1 VDFDEGPGKKTVFE
15 GWYVNDLKQTG
26 NPIEYVV
33 AAPANLTGRYVVMYN
48 VNASSPLGQVSGS
61 GWHAAGSSV
70 EITVEP
76 TYLPV
81 EGPLGYLGFGTSFDY
96 WTGTIESTSSAVKVT
111 VDGPVEEKAV
121 WREDRSRFLAGVA
134 VIILLLLALILFRRR
149 SRHSKPHVSTSRP
162 AIKKTSRS
170 AVLDLAGIT
179 SNTET
184 ACEFTD
190 GDC

>member
-1 VDFDEGPGKKTVFE
+1 M
-15 GWYVNDLKQTG
+15 NDLKQTG

-96 WTGTIESTSSAVKVT
+96 WTGTIESTSSVVKVT

-121 WREDRSRFLAGVA
+121 WREDRSRFLAGVT
-134 VIILLLLALILFRRR
+134 VIIVLLLVLMLLRSRSRR
-149 SRHSKPHVSTSRP
+149 SGSRESTSRR
-162 AIKKTSRS
+162 ATKNLT
-170 AVLDLAGIT
+170 
-179 SNTET
+179 
-184 ACEFTD
+184 
-190 GDC
+190 